1 MGNKGNEEM
10 NIDWKWVG
18 LGSLIM
24 LVLGILA
31 GIIFGMVAGPAL
43 EGVTSPEDVQLT
55 GGQMAMAGI
64 LNLLA
69 FAVGGYIVG
78 LKSAGRTI
86 WEPAI
91 AAAVSVAF
99 VLFLSGNFSFGNV
112 LAGGL
117 VPFLAGVG
125 GGWLGEKKQES
136 GNSG

>member
-1 MGNKGNEEM
+1 M

-18 LGSLIM
+18 LGTLIM
-24 LVLGILA
+24 LVLGIIA

-43 EGVTSPEDVQLT
+43 EGVTDPEDVQLT
-55 GGQMAMAGI
+55 GGQMAIAGL
-64 LNLLA
+64 LNLSA

-112 LAGGL
+112 LFGGL
-117 VPFLAGVG
+117 VPFLAGLG
-125 GGWLGEKKQES
+125 GGWLGEKQQEAKS
-136 GNSG
+136 AS